1 MSCLDKLKNN
11 PVAASFDKAIQGII
25 PSSLQDLTTGQ
36 KKLAIKDSLK
46 SVAGD
51 IKKNIT
57 NQVNNIIGQI
67 TGKFDATFNQVK
79 NLKNVFS
86 SLPSAFK
93 NAFNNAA
100 KAFSTQL
107 KNVKDLIKC
116 EVTSTID
123 SVSTLYENCILQ
135 STITAAAVGSTA
147 AVSNNLIKSFS
158 ENPVAKDLYIN
169 SITDSTITKASAAA
183 LAAKTNK
190 IIVIEQ
196 TSVLN
201 KLQALA

>member
-67 TGKFDATFNQVK
+67 TGKFGATFNQVK

-86 SLPSAFK
+86 SLPSAF
-93 NAFNNAA
+93 NNAS

-123 SVSTLYENCILQ
+123 GVSALYENCILQ
-135 STITAAAVGSTA
+135 STITAAAVSSTA

-169 SITDSTITKASAAA
+169 SITDSTISKASAAA